1 MINNIIFDI
10 GGVILH
16 WDINEMINYFVSDE
30 EDKKFI
36 YNKIFDTEEWVGG
49 LLDKGSISQ
58 YDFIK
63 IIQEKTDHKKDNLV
77 ETFILNYYKMYHVKD
92 DVIDIMKLLKERGYK
107 VYVLSNINDYTEEKI
122 NAKNFLDIIDGYVLS
137 YQVHEIKPDEH
148 IYKIL
153 IDKYNL
159 NPKESLFI
167 DDVLENIIAANKLGI
182 NGRTVEKNST
192 EDILN
197 ILKEYKVI

>member
-77 ETFILNYYKMYHVKD
+77 ETFILNYYKMYHVKE
-92 DVIDIMKLLKERGYK
+92 DVIDIMKLLKEKGYK
-107 VYVLSNINDYTEEKI
+107 VYVLSNINDYTEKKI

-137 YQVHEIKPDEH
+137 YQVHEIKPNEQ

-182 NGRTVEKNST
+182 NGRIVEKNST